1 MTVYINTF
9 ESSYDERRIAA
20 REFTIA
26 VSLIFL
32 AGCFG
37 VGAIIASTMYESN
50 IFTNILSEKVVPTA
64 IDLGSVT
71 GFVTSSDGL
80 PISGASIQVYK
91 HMGLAISA
99 DKSAGYST
107 SFVTESDGSYS
118 FNSLPSGV
126 YRFTVTYPDGVVQ
139 TIDNYA
145 VWPSSSSLYVFEEP
159 AMYGSNIFTKPRS
172 SEEVAPTISTPAID
186 LGSVTGFVTSSG
198 GLPISGAS
206 IQVYKHMGLIDSAD
220 KNQGYSTSVITE
232 SDGSYSFNDLPSG
245 LYKFTVTYPD
255 GVVQTIDNYAVW
267 PSSSSSYVFEE

>member
-1 MTVYINTF
+1 MTVDINTF
-9 ESSYDERRIAA
+9 ESSYDERRIA

-80 PISGASIQVYK
+80 PISGASIQGYK
-91 HMGLAISA
+91 HMGLANSA

-126 YRFTVTYPDGVVQ
+126 
-139 TIDNYA
+139 
-145 VWPSSSSLYVFEEP
+145 
-159 AMYGSNIFTKPRS
+159 
-172 SEEVAPTISTPAID
+172 
-186 LGSVTGFVTSSG
+186 
-198 GLPISGAS
+198 
-206 IQVYKHMGLIDSAD
+206 
-220 KNQGYSTSVITE
+220 
-232 SDGSYSFNDLPSG
+232 
-245 LYKFTVTYPD
+245 YKFTVTYPD

>member
-9 ESSYDERRIAA
+9 ESSYDERRIATRA
-20 REFTIA
+20 FTTA

-50 IFTNILSEKVVPTA
+50 IFTNLLSEKVVPTA

-80 PISGASIQVYK
+80 PISGA
-91 HMGLAISA
+91 L
-99 DKSAGYST
+99 
-107 SFVTESDGSYS
+107 
-118 FNSLPSGV
+118 
-126 YRFTVTYPDGVVQ
+126 
-139 TIDNYA
+139 
-145 VWPSSSSLYVFEEP
+145 
-159 AMYGSNIFTKPRS
+159 
-172 SEEVAPTISTPAID
+172 
-186 LGSVTGFVTSSG
+186 
-198 GLPISGAS
+198 

-267 PSSSSSYVFEE
+267 PSSSSSYIFKA

>member
-80 PISGASIQVYK
+80 ANIWSINT
-91 HMGLAISA
+91 GLQA
-99 DKSAGYST
+99 
-107 SFVTESDGSYS
+107 
-118 FNSLPSGV
+118 
-126 YRFTVTYPDGVVQ
+126 
-139 TIDNYA
+139 
-145 VWPSSSSLYVFEEP
+145 
-159 AMYGSNIFTKPRS
+159 YGFS
-172 SEEVAPTISTPAID
+172 
-186 LGSVTGFVTSSG
+186 
-198 GLPISGAS
+198 
-206 IQVYKHMGLIDSAD
+206 
-220 KNQGYSTSVITE
+220 
-232 SDGSYSFNDLPSG
+232 
-245 LYKFTVTYPD
+245 KF
-255 GVVQTIDNYAVW
+255 
-267 PSSSSSYVFEE
+267 SR